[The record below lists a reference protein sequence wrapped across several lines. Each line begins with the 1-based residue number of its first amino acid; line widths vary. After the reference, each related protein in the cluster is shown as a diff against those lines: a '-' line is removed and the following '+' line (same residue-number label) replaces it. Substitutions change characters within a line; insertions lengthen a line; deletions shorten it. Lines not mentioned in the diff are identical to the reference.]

1 MKNLVE
7 RNWKFHSMKEAKE
20 YLEPEELKSNKVII
34 FKEDEREQ
42 VRKHILNAI
51 SQVPSLEVLAQLEE
65 VVFFIAVIDLP

>member
-20 YLEPEELKSNKVII
+20 YLEPEELKSNKVVI

-51 SQVPSLEVLAQLEE
+51 S
-65 VVFFIAVIDLP
+65 